1 MTIATAITNAQNKVA
16 AAYSSVN
23 TMGGTMPAT
32 QNLSNLPT
40 AIESIPSGGSSE
52 KYGATIDTLLGDIDS
67 NNVLHSPTEERDIK
81 IECNTISSYALN
93 YKFSRT

>member
-40 AIESIPSGGSSE
+40 AIESIPVSNSGILETLMANVVAGNNPVDTTAL
-52 KYGATIDTLLGDIDS
+52 ATAETQIAAFL
-67 NNVLHSPTEERDIK
+67 
-81 IECNTISSYALN
+81 TI
-93 YKFSRT
+93 

>member
-40 AIESIPSGGSSE
+40 AIESIPVSNSGILETLMQNVVAGNNPVDTTAL
-52 KYGATIDTLLGDIDS
+52 ATAEAQISAFL
-67 NNVLHSPTEERDIK
+67 
-81 IECNTISSYALN
+81 TI
-93 YKFSRT
+93 

>member
-1 MTIATAITNAQNKVA
+1 MSIASAIQNAQQKVA

-40 AIESIPSGGSSE
+40 AIESIPSSGGSGILE
-52 KYGATIDTLLGDIDS
+52 TIMENVVAGNNPVDTTALATAESQIAAFL
-67 NNVLHSPTEERDIK
+67 
-81 IECNTISSYALN
+81 TI
-93 YKFSRT
+93 

>member
-23 TMGGTMPAT
+23 IMGGTMPAT

-40 AIESIPSGGSSE
+40 AIESIPVSNSGILETLMANVVAGNNPVDTTAL
-52 KYGATIDTLLGDIDS
+52 ATAEASIAAFL
-67 NNVLHSPTEERDIK
+67 
-81 IECNTISSYALN
+81 TI
-93 YKFSRT
+93 